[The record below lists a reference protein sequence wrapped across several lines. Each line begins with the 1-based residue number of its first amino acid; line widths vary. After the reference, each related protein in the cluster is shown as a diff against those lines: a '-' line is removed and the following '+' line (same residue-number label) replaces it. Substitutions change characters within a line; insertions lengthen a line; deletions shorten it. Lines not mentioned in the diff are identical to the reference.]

1 MKEVGRE
8 QFWQWIISKLEDIF
22 GQDLNYNRAVDIP
35 EAKEFVPV
43 ELRTLNILVIDKI
56 SDFLK
61 PEREAKYEELSHYDA
76 MIEGIIEDIT
86 DYEEGIREEFQDV
99 VNNRAGMEIIVKDI
113 KDLIKKHSKPL
124 P

>member
-1 MKEVGRE
+1 MKEVGCE

-113 KDLIKKHSKPL
+113 KDLL
-124 P
+124 